1 MNAATSGGENGVT
14 TVGRVSARVRALL
27 LVVGVVALGAL
38 VGLGLSKLQTAQ
50 YEAVATILVRA
61 PEGGVPGRYT
71 LNQTT
76 IMTSTPVLLRA
87 AERYGAD
94 MDIANARRLVS
105 VQASDVADVITVR
118 ALGSDADTA
127 ERLADA
133 VVASYLTIG
142 QETGQAAPDAVA
154 QIQEQ
159 EGVLRERIAD
169 VESAL
174 RGNPDDPAL
183 LAELKAL
190 TDDLGGRVTSEL
202 RLALGDTSDAS
213 PAVVLGE
220 AEASRVKDKYLQ
232 RAGLGAL
239 IGLAVSLGIVLWRR
253 PGREAGAA
261 PPEAPLGTR
270 HPGWRRAMSATYSSI
285 EDRQVTNDDRPL
297 IKPMGNGKPG
307 GDLPA
312 RRSKVGRGRLI

>member
-1 MNAATSGGENGVT
+1 MFGG
-14 TVGRVSARVRALL
+14 LL
-27 LVVGVVALGAL
+27 
-38 VGLGLSKLQTAQ
+38 GLGFSKLQTSQ
-50 YEAVATILVRA
+50 YEALATILVRA
-61 PEGGVPGRYT
+61 PEGISQPGRHV

-76 IMTSTPVLLRA
+76 IMTSTPVLERA

-94 MDIANARRLVS
+94 MDIALARRLVS

-133 VVASYLTIG
+133 VVTSYLTIG
-142 QETGQAAPDAVA
+142 QETGQAAPEAVA

-174 RGNPDDPAL
+174 RGNTDDPAL
-183 LAELKAL
+183 LAEIEAL
-190 TDDLGGRVTSEL
+190 TDDLGDRVTSEL
-202 RLALGDTSDAS
+202 RLTLGDTSDAS

-220 AEASRVKDKYLQ
+220 AEASRVKDKVLQ

-261 PPEAPLGTR
+261 TPEALGLR
-270 HPGWRRAMSATYSSI
+270 I
-285 EDRQVTNDDRPL
+285 DDRQVINGDEQL
-297 IKPMGNGKPG
+297 IKPMGNGKRG
-307 GDLPA
+307 LDLPA
-312 RRSKVGRGRLI
+312 RRSNVGRLI

>member
-1 MNAATSGGENGVT
+1 MTP
-14 TVGRVSARVRALL
+14 VGRVSARVRALL
-27 LVVGVVALGAL
+27 LVIGAVALGAL
-38 VGLGLSKLQTAQ
+38 CGLGLSKLQTSQ
-50 YEAVATILVRA
+50 YEALATILVQA
-61 PEGGVPGRYT
+61 PEGSAVPGRHAQ
-71 LNQTT
+71 NQMT
-76 IMTSTPVLLRA
+76 IMTSTPVLERA

-94 MDIANARRLVS
+94 MDVALARRLVS

-133 VVASYLTIG
+133 IVASYLTIG
-142 QETGQAAPDAVA
+142 QDTGRAAPEAVA

-169 VESAL
+169 VELAL
-174 RGNPDDPAL
+174 RGSPDDPAL
-183 LAELKAL
+183 LAELAAL
-190 TDDLGGRVTSEL
+190 TDDLGDRVTSEL
-202 RLALGDTSDAS
+202 RMTLGVSSDAS

-220 AEASRVKDKYLQ
+220 AEASRVKDKFLQ

-261 PPEAPLGTR
+261 PPEALGTR
-270 HPGWRRAMSATYSSI
+270 HPGWRRAMSATQSLI

-307 GDLPA
+307 EDLPA
-312 RRSKVGRGRLI
+312 RRSKVGKGRLI